1 MFVNLVNKLKE
12 VLKSEDNLFLSV
24 TKDQAIN
31 AIKNI
36 LSKEITQLNK
46 INADIQKDNE
56 NYKLN
61 LSQFYFLTY
70 SSKKNDVNIDILKM
84 YLEMNDIIPD
94 IDNRTLSN
102 REVVEKVADNIE
114 FEELNKHRLEKFLYE
129 FEQIVQIFNLDDSN
143 AIDLLDPHKKSVF
156 NQYVDTFMK
165 NNGKVEKYINY

>member
-1 MFVNLVNKLKE
+1 MFINLVNKIKE

-31 AIKNI
+31 AIRNI

-46 INADIQKDNE
+46 INADVQKDNE

-61 LSQFYFLTY
+61 LSQFYFLNY

-84 YLEMNDIIPD
+84 YLEMNDIVQD
-94 IDNRTLSN
+94 VDKRHLSN
-102 REVVEKVADNIE
+102 IEVIEKVAENIE
-114 FEELNKHRLEKFLYE
+114 FEELNQHRLEKFLHE
-129 FEQIVQIFNLDDSN
+129 FEQIVQVFNLDDSN
-143 AIDLLDPHKKSVF
+143 TIDLLEPHKKSVF

-165 NNGKVEKYINY
+165 NNGKVEKYITY